1 MHEFGIIGL
10 HAKPDD
16 VFNELNELDR
26 VYEVVSSLF
35 ATPVSRRARPRNIYN
50 FLFVGHPM
58 KESTS
63 GRAIKYLFFYY
74 RRHF

>member
-35 ATPVSRRARPRNIYN
+35 GTPVSRRARPRNIISC
-50 FLFVGHPM
+50 L
-58 KESTS
+58 SD
-63 GRAIKYLFFYY
+63 IQ
-74 RRHF
+74 

>member
-35 ATPVSRRARPRNIYN
+35 ATPVSRHFRPHQYN
-50 FLFVGHPM
+50 FFIVGNIF
-58 KESTS
+58 
-63 GRAIKYLFFYY
+63 RQYIKNVRTVIF
-74 RRHF
+74 

>member
-35 ATPVSRRARPRNIYN
+35 ATPVSRHFRPHQYN

-63 GRAIKYLFFYY
+63 GRAIK
-74 RRHF
+74 

>member
-1 MHEFGIIGL
+1 MHEFGIVGL

-35 ATPVSRRARPRNIYN
+35 ATPVSRHFRPHQYS

-63 GRAIKYLFFYY
+63 D
-74 RRHF
+74 